1 MEDNRLR
8 IAVDCGHGANTA
20 GKRTPKLNYA
30 VDFENDGII
39 DIKKGGYIHEHVANV
54 RVGKFLVQELKRCGF
69 EVFQSAFGDE
79 DISIAN
85 RQKNI
90 KNAKCDLSVSIHFNA
105 YGDGKT
111 FNSAQGIEVF
121 YHSNNSYIKDSKAFA
136 MKVLNQ
142 LIRGTEQKNRGV
154 KTQALGL
161 CNCSAMNTK
170 ASILVELGFMT
181 NEREAKLMGDDQFL
195 KECAVEIAKGICDY
209 TGKSYIAE
217 KTQNSSNTG
226 ENILGYVKVLVN
238 DLNIRNKASW
248 ADSAVCGTVKKNEVF
263 TIDEKITVGN
273 GAMYKLKSGVY
284 ITASEKYVKYL
295 ICK

>member
-1 MEDNRLR
+1 MR

-20 GKRTPKLNYA
+20 GKRTPKLNFD
-30 VDFENDGII
+30 VDFENDGVI
-39 DIKKGGYIHEHVANV
+39 DIRKGGYIHEHVANV
-54 RVGKFLVQELKRCGF
+54 RVGKFLVEEMKRCGF

-181 NEREAKLMGDDQFL
+181 NEYEAKLMGDDQFL

-209 TGKSYIAE
+209 TGISY
-217 KTQNSSNTG
+217 TSQDCVNSSNTG
-226 ENILGYVKVLVN
+226 NNKQRYIKILA
-238 DLNIRNKASW
+238 DTLNIRNRASW
-248 ADSAVCGTVKKNEVF
+248 ADSAVCGTVKQGEVF
-263 TIDEKITVGN
+263 TVVDEINVGD
-273 GAMYKLKSGVY
+273 GKMYRLKSGVY
-284 ITASEKYVKYL
+284 ITAAEKYVKLYT
-295 ICK
+295 